1 MNVMK
6 YLATN
11 DSFLSLFASGTNGN
25 CRAKPSNSFANNY
38 FWFLKSIGSTK
49 KGKYVWYNFNT
60 RCFRNFSYFL
70 NGPISLILNSG
81 WNLFPKL
88 MFYFGTKTSEELQIL
103 SGKIAI
109 RDEVLYHR
117 PDFIPLYISSEWR
130 GDEPRPTKRKS
141 KYP

>member
-1 MNVMK
+1 MK

-38 FWFLKSIGSTK
+38 FWLLKSIGSTK
-49 KGKYVWYNFNT
+49 KGKYVCLQWCNFNT

-88 MFYFGTKTSEELQIL
+88 MFYFGTKTSEKLQIL